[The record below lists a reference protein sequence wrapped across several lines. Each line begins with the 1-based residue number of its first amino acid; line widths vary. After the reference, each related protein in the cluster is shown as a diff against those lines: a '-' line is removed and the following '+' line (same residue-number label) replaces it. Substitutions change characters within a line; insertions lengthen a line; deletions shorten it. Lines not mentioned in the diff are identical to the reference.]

1 MPVALLATWTPSLAS
16 PSSPLSVTLQSA
28 LKLSQW
34 CACVSSSRM
43 TLKGQIVHVPL
54 FICPQGTGVLTCLSC
69 KQRKLYIPVKEKK
82 KNALSY
88 TVLVCLIKCHA
99 DSDYAAA
106 AGWFHG
112 CILKISVM
120 AEWSSLYC
128 FCCHPD
134 DNAWSLVQLL
144 SLCYFMCSFFFL
156 CCKIES
162 SNWIITWTWYVFPV
176 QCVWGVEGKWDIK
189 GCQTSHMLDT
199 PKQWPTSLNEF
210 NYVSVRSRV
219 TVRPVGRC
227 VHLRQV
233 CTVRHP
239 VGELSCPFCPLRDVL
254 LTSLAPLSSAQLA
267 ARGTTTQPDTLQR
280 NYHRLLL
287 VKSGFPNVC
296 LFGVRSWRRWFWLIE
311 TVAERLF
318 FCLSFFGVSN
328 LWRVQKKKKKD
339 LLKAGIYLWWRLN
352 GIVAWPRRRR
362 FLQLSRR
369 IEKNKTKNKPPKFFV
384 TKGEGQ
390 GSTCC
395 KKRQVSHFL
404 EGEFNFRVV

>member
-1 MPVALLATWTPSLAS
+1 MLFHVFFFLFM
-16 PSSPLSVTLQSA
+16 LQNRII
-28 LKLSQW
+28 KLDYNLNLV
-34 CACVSSSRM
+34 CVSS
-43 TLKGQIVHVPL
+43 
-54 FICPQGTGVLTCLSC
+54 
-69 KQRKLYIPVKEKK
+69 
-82 KNALSY
+82 
-88 TVLVCLIKCHA
+88 TV
-99 DSDYAAA
+99 
-106 AGWFHG
+106 
-112 CILKISVM
+112 
-120 AEWSSLYC
+120 
-128 FCCHPD
+128 
-134 DNAWSLVQLL
+134 
-144 SLCYFMCSFFFL
+144 
-156 CCKIES
+156 
-162 SNWIITWTWYVFPV
+162 
-176 QCVWGVEGKWDIK
+176 CVWGVEGKWDIK

-267 ARGTTTQPDTLQR
+267 ARGTTTQPDTLHR

-328 LWRVQKKKKKD
+328 LWRVQKKKKKKKGFTESWD
-339 LLKAGIYLWWRLN
+339 LSVVAFKRCCRLTSRKKIFAIVKADWK
-352 GIVAWPRRRR
+352 
-362 FLQLSRR
+362 
-369 IEKNKTKNKPPKFFV
+369 E
-384 TKGEGQ
+384 
-390 GSTCC
+390 
-395 KKRQVSHFL
+395 
-404 EGEFNFRVV
+404 